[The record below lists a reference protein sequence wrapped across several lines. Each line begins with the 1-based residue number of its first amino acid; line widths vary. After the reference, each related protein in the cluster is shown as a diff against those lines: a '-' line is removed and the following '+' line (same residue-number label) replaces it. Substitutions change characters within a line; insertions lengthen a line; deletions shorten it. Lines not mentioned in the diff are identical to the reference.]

1 MGTRAEAPPG
11 QVLARKC
18 SEDGAPETSLARAQA
33 LRNMPFLLIFLAKIS
48 GVGISS
54 YQATGISLVL
64 GPKERNRA
72 HSKKE
77 QHGLNE
83 LQGFQPTLTHRIP
96 PQKPILITEMLSHLI
111 ALPLITYQGHKK
123 EDLQLQNMI

>member
-1 MGTRAEAPPG
+1 
-11 QVLARKC
+11 
-18 SEDGAPETSLARAQA
+18 
-33 LRNMPFLLIFLAKIS
+33 MPFLLISPAKIS

-64 GPKERNRA
+64 GPKERKRA

-77 QHGLNE
+77 QHRLNE

-96 PQKPILITEMLSHLI
+96 PQKPILITDMLSYLI
-111 ALPLITYQGHKK
+111 ALPLIMYQGHKK
-123 EDLQLQNMI
+123 AYNFKL